1 MEDKLTPSRM
11 EAFSD
16 GVIAVIITIMVLEIH
31 VPTRDISNLDGLRH
45 IAPILVVY
53 LLSFIQ
59 VGIYW
64 VNHHYLVD
72 DLQQITHGILWS
84 NLALLFCLSLIPAA
98 TAWMGERG
106 LTPFS
111 IALYAAVC
119 IVPAIPW
126 FVLSMLICAHSG
138 IAPANSLLKTALSA
152 SSYLCAILGAHFS
165 TWISLGF
172 IALVAVIWLIPP
184 KRVVEQ
190 TRAQSRWR
198 QDHDPLPRD

>member
-1 MEDKLTPSRM
+1 MEDKLSPSRM

-31 VPTRDISNLDGLRH
+31 VPTHEISNLDGLRH

-53 LLSFIQ
+53 FLSFIQ

-72 DLQQITHGILWS
+72 DLQQVTHGILWS
-84 NLALLFCLSLIPAA
+84 NLGLLFCLSLIPAA

-119 IVPAIPW
+119 ALPAIPW
-126 FVLSMLICAHSG
+126 VTLSTLICAHSG
-138 IAPANSLLKTALSA
+138 VEPA
-152 SSYLCAILGAHFS
+152 SSFTKQLASLASYIGAIGFAYIS
-165 TWISLGF
+165 PWISLALIG
-172 IALVAVIWLIPP
+172 LVAVIWIVPP
-184 KRVVEQ
+184 KRVWEQ
-190 TRAQSRWR
+190 TRAQSHWH
-198 QDHDPLPRD
+198 QEHDQPPR